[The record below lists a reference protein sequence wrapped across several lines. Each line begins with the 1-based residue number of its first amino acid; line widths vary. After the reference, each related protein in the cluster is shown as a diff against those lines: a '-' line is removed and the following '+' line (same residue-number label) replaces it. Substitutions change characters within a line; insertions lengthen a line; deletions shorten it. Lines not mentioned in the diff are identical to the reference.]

1 MADRGIPPVDEWPA
15 KAAELVDQFVD
26 RVRDQIVRPIIL
38 VVRGFVFGL
47 LMVTVA
53 MVVIVALSVGAI
65 RFLDVYLFAHHVW
78 LSYALL
84 AVLLLG
90 GGWWIFRQHHANARE
105 GIRD

>member
-65 RFLDVYLFAHHVW
+65 RILDVYLFAHHVW

-90 GGWWIFRQHHANARE
+90 GGWLIFRQHHANARE